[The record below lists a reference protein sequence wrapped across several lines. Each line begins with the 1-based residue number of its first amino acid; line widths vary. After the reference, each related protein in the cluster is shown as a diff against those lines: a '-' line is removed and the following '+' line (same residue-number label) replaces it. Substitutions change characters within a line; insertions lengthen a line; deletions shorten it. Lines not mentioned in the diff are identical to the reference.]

1 MGRHASPLLVAVSGP
16 EVVETLGAVAAGG
29 SCVAVVG
36 FGAGLDVVVVAGV
49 VVAPAVVGLA
59 AVVVP
64 VDAVVGVGVEVA
76 VVAVLAADALGNEAL
91 LAELLEP
98 QPLSTNTK
106 HAI

>member
-29 SCVAVVG
+29 SCVAVAG

-64 VDAVVGVGVEVA
+64 VDPVVGVEVA

-98 QPLSTNTK
+98 QPLSTNAK